1 MTREATSL
9 RESLWG
15 LELLLTGSYFAVG
28 ACCIHVVNET
38 AVSVRT
44 ILLDDELARKEC
56 QCDLASLRVRRRKG
70 ADIPINGSFAH
81 RVSHVWTPGD
91 CHVDAVELNLQFV
104 VTESQDAELAFII
117 AIDAVRLGGSDDF

>member
-28 ACCIHVVNET
+28 ACCVHVVTET

-56 QCDLASLRVRRRKG
+56 QCDLASLRVRRNESG
-70 ADIPINGSFAH
+70 GIAFH
-81 RVSHVWTPGD
+81 RRFPSRITPVLNPCVGD
-91 CHVDAVELNLQFV
+91 LDALALELQFV
-104 VTESQDAELAFII
+104 VSDRQDGELAFLITL
-117 AIDAVRLGGSDDF
+117 DAL